1 MTKFESPSFSVGVG
15 DTQAYR
21 DNWERIFGKNKP
33 EEPKKMDELP
43 APREAQE
50 APKPVKKKKQ
60 KQKKKKSKKEDVKAV
75 DKDSNS
81 DTLAGRSYDYD
92 RDI

>member
-33 EEPKKMDELP
+33 EEPKKIDELP

-50 APKPVKKKKQ
+50 APKPVKKQ
-60 KQKKKKSKKEDVKAV
+60 KQKKKKSKREDVKAV

-81 DTLAGRSYDYD
+81 DTLASRSYDYD